1 VWTTYDLPDR
11 QVAVARWELRDLSV
25 VFPLGWARRYGQ
37 TAMIAR
43 AQVRVFQVE
52 AMAQKHL
59 VGGSVL
65 LGFAR
70 RDESLDLR
78 VAYAPEVL
86 AYGL

>member
-1 VWTTYDLPDR
+1 
-11 QVAVARWELRDLSV
+11 
-25 VFPLGWARRYGQ
+25 
-37 TAMIAR
+37 MIAR